1 MENASKAL
9 IIAGGMLLTIL
20 IISVLVMVR
29 NSIGENLSERDKA
42 EATEQLS
49 KFNMKYESYNKDI
62 RGIDLRSL
70 MNMADDDNSKLGKQI
85 KIKFT
90 VVNDLNQSVV
100 VENRKTYD
108 NLNLKS
114 KFNEDIESESDILT
128 IFNKRVFTCTNTVLD
143 NTGRISEMD
152 FEEVT
157 Q

>member
-29 NSIGENLSERDKA
+29 NGIGANLSERDKA

-70 MNMADDDNSKLGKQI
+70 INMADDDNLKTVK
-85 KIKFT
+85 KIEIEFT
-90 VVNDLNQSVV
+90 VINDLNSSVV
-100 VENRKTYD
+100 TENRKTYS
-108 NLNLKS
+108 NLNNR
-114 KFNEDIESESDILT
+114 FNSEVESNSDILT
-128 IFNKRVFTCTNTVLD
+128 IFNRRVFRCKGTNLD
-143 NTGRISEMD
+143 SDGRINKMV

-157 Q
+157 